1 VWGINYATFNNKGVK
16 DMKSDQQVSVSTDT
30 PVGHSEKKRFV
41 VGPGLKAHIG
51 AFVIVNAFLAVAW
64 KLSDVSYPWFLWVLA
79 GWGVGLAFHIL
90 GLSLAHAAKS

>member
-1 VWGINYATFNNKGVK
+1 
-16 DMKSDQQVSVSTDT
+16 MKNDQQVTVSNNTA
-30 PVGHSEKKRFV
+30 VGQSEKKRFV